1 MMSDQALL
9 IVSISGS
16 ILAALFIGY
25 LLWTRT
31 GERPQ
36 IEASLELLNREIR
49 DWTRRRKGE
58 PEEEPLL
65 LQMLHAV
72 NPIARK
78 MVSPKS
84 LVDIENQIVRAGN
97 PRVWTL
103 ANILS
108 MKVYSVI
115 GGLLV
120 GVLFAQG
127 SGSGI
132 WFAVGIAVVGY
143 ELPDLVIR
151 QMANTRQDALR
162 RELPDT
168 LDLLTVTVE
177 AGLGFDAAV
186 SHVVAGSD
194 GPAASELSRYLQ
206 EKQIGTSSSAA
217 LDSLAARTTVGEL
230 KAFAAALQQAEKLG
244 ISLGAVL
251 RELTREMRVQ
261 RRQHAEEE
269 AQKVPVKILGP
280 MMLFI
285 FPVILIV
292 MVGPAVIPLLSG
304 GLGG

>member
-1 MMSDQALL
+1 MTHDQWLVVL
-9 IVSISGS
+9 SIASS
-16 ILAALFIGY
+16 TVAAFLFGY
-25 LLWTRT
+25 LIWTRT

-49 DWTRRRKGE
+49 EWTRLRKGD
-58 PEEEPLL
+58 PVEEPLF

-72 NPIARK
+72 NPIGRK
-78 MVSPKS
+78 LVTPKS
-84 LVDIENQIVRAGN
+84 LVDLENQITRAGN
-97 PRVWTL
+97 PRYWTV

-108 MKVYSVI
+108 MKVYSVF

-120 GVLFAQG
+120 GVLFAGG

-132 WFAVGIAVVGY
+132 WYALGVMVVGY

-151 QMANTRQDALR
+151 QMANARQDEIR

-186 SHVVAGSD
+186 THVVEGSV
-194 GPAASELSRYLQ
+194 GPAAGELTRYLQ
-206 EKQIGTSSSAA
+206 EKQIGTSSAAA
-217 LDSLAARTTVGEL
+217 LESLAARTTVDEL
-230 KAFAAALQQAEKLG
+230 KAFAAALQQAEKMG
-244 ISLGAVL
+244 ISLGTVL

-292 MVGPAVIPLLSG
+292 MLAPALIPLLTG
-304 GLGG
+304 AIG